1 MDKKLK
7 KKIERN
13 EHRRLKLLEL
23 IRDQCG
29 GVNAVLAKKL
39 GKEPS
44 YINRLL
50 YPEGK
55 PGKKNI
61 GEEIM
66 DAVIDAYNFP
76 ENWWVATKDSD
87 NYGIDL
93 SCATVEMIEHIKKVT
108 LMDED
113 EFRETVDVF
122 EAADEVV
129 KARKRKKDD

>member
-1 MDKKLK
+1 MDSKLK
-7 KKIERN
+7 RKIERN
-13 EHRRLKLLEL
+13 EHRRLKLLGL

-61 GEEIM
+61 GDEIM

-76 ENWWVATKDSD
+76 ENWWVATNDSD

-93 SCATVEMIEHIKKVT
+93 SYATVEKINHIKKVSA
-108 LMDED
+108 MEND

-122 EAADEVV
+122 DAADEVV
-129 KARKRKKDD
+129 KARKRKKDE